1 MSENNKVSRV
11 RATEAACRLVDELRS
26 RHGEL
31 MFHQSGGCCDGSSPM
46 CYEAGDSRTGDSD
59 VFLGEVCGAPFW
71 ISRDQYEYWKH
82 TELTLDV
89 VPGRGSSFSIEIPT
103 GFRFLIRSR
112 VFNDDEWSRLN
123 VVTDSKHNE

>member
-1 MSENNKVSRV
+1 MPNIERV
-11 RATEAACRLVDELRS
+11 LATAAACRLVDELRA

-46 CYEAGDSRTGDSD
+46 CYEAGDFRTGDSD
-59 VFLGEVCGAPFW
+59 ILLGDVCGVPFW
-71 ISRDQYEYWKH
+71 MSRDQYAYWKH

-112 VFNDDEWSRLN
+112 VFSDAEWEALRDQPAPN
-123 VVTDSKHNE
+123 R